1 MRYLNRILHLRSPPS
16 KKIIYIYILRSIL
29 QEPKWLEARRKEMAQ
44 GLSVDQIIEKLSAA
58 KPSADEAAKPS
69 AAEVVADEAEKPSA
83 SEVEVADSAA

>member
-1 MRYLNRILHLRSPPS
+1 
-16 KKIIYIYILRSIL
+16 
-29 QEPKWLEARRKEMAQ
+29 MAQ